1 MIIFVV
7 LGIFILLVSFIVAFA
22 SLIYEQKRN
31 IEVKEDLEPI
41 KDSGVNQEQ
50 VDGAVVS
57 DVSGTSDIKR
67 VETFEED
74 RLKTAATEIFPWKQD
89 KANTPAPRQDF
100 VTSPEKTKPVQ
111 RLNGVISGNVTKS
124 CLGAGV
130 LALS

>member
-50 VDGAVVS
+50 VDRAVVS

-67 VETFEED
+67 VETFED
-74 RLKTAATEIFPWKQD
+74 PISI
-89 KANTPAPRQDF
+89 PAITF
-100 VTSPEKTKPVQ
+100 
-111 RLNGVISGNVTKS
+111 
-124 CLGAGV
+124 
-130 LALS
+130 ALDIL

>member
-50 VDGAVVS
+50 VDRAVVS

-74 RLKTAATEIFPWKQD
+74 RLKTAATEIFPWEQD

-100 VTSPEKTKPVQ
+100 VTFPEKTKPVQ
-111 RLNGVISGNVTKS
+111 RLNGVISVKDMLSKS
-124 CLGAGV
+124 
-130 LALS
+130 

>member
-50 VDGAVVS
+50 VDRAVVS

-74 RLKTAATEIFPWKQD
+74 RLKTAATEIFPWEQD

-100 VTSPEKTKPVQ
+100 VTFPEQTKPVQ
-111 RLNGVISGNVTKS
+111 RLNGVISVRVMLRKS
-124 CLGAGV
+124 
-130 LALS
+130 

>member
-50 VDGAVVS
+50 VDSAVVS
-57 DVSGTSDIKR
+57 DVSVTSDIKR

-74 RLKTAATEIFPWKQD
+74 RLKTAATEIFPWEQD

-100 VTSPEKTKPVQ
+100 VTFPEKTKPVQ
-111 RLNGVISGNVTKS
+111 RLNGVISVKDMLSKS
-124 CLGAGV
+124 
-130 LALS
+130 

>member
-50 VDGAVVS
+50 VDSAVVS

-74 RLKTAATEIFPWKQD
+74 RLKTAATEIFPWEQD

-100 VTSPEKTKPVQ
+100 VTFPEKTKPVQ
-111 RLNGVISGNVTKS
+111 RLNGVISVKDMLSKS
-124 CLGAGV
+124 
-130 LALS
+130 